1 MSGVRN
7 LRAMFEQ
14 KGENN
19 TPDRGRSPGPGGV
32 SVGSPSPSHSPR
44 PLSKVRTT
52 FVAIEKDGRVGLRR
66 EHSGD
71 SVSVSSRRLSNDT
84 DATTPQPTSEKADV
98 FVENMAKN
106 ASAFKTNL
114 SQEAIP
120 ESPISGPPSKFSPK
134 KETQSPKITPNPN
147 PDKVTDAEE
156 TKTRLLPGNPTEKSA
171 TRGNSVTPTG
181 GANGATNGKPKT
193 TTTTTAKPTPKA
205 MPVSTA
211 KTVSKAPK
219 SPNTAKPAT
228 NTTKPSTSTTSVA
241 QKKTQPIPSKDHDAP
256 KKTAVPAA
264 AKATVTAGKKPA
276 AINLPPSGT
285 GFVKPKPKSPTRP
298 VQLPASLTAPTA
310 AYASKLGNSNTSHP
324 PRQSLSRASG
334 NAQHLNVGPTLH
346 RSPSRA
352 SISTVGTTANTRSLK
367 RQSSTISRPRPSLG
381 PPPKQTARDHPLAK
395 KEAHVDEGFLARMM
409 RPTQASSSKTAEKA
423 PVTPPRKQSA
433 PAAAHKKSVTKDTE
447 GSAKKIAAKIQA
459 STNKAKTTVE
469 NTKPADKE
477 APSAKEIAPVVAQ
490 TETAEA
496 AIDTA
501 KASAETAVAPVVEEV
516 PVEPVGVEESKQ
528 EEKDD
533 AVEKSPEPVATV
545 PAITEDPE
553 KAEDIKDVVQD
564 AVEEPAEQT
573 PAKPIIEVAADEEPE
588 AAEEVQDE
596 QPKDEVNDEGAP
608 AQAEVIEV
616 PEDPKVEEP
625 TVGEEPKIEEP
636 EAAETEEAKVEEPK
650 KEEAPKVED
659 VQVQEDKAEIPSE
672 AREGADA

>member
-19 TPDRGRSPGPGGV
+19 PPDRGRSPGPGGV

-84 DATTPQPTSEKADV
+84 EATTPQPMSEKTDV

-106 ASAFKTNL
+106 TSAFKTNL

-134 KETQSPKITPNPN
+134 KDAQSPKLAPNPN

-171 TRGNSVTPTG
+171 TRGSSVTPTG
-181 GANGATNGKPKT
+181 AANSATNGKSKT
-193 TTTTTAKPTPKA
+193 AAKPAPKA
-205 MPVSTA
+205 VPVSTA
-211 KTVSKAPK
+211 KTVSKALK
-219 SPNTAKPAT
+219 SPNTAKPT
-228 NTTKPSTSTTSVA
+228 MTTTKPSTSTTSLA
-241 QKKTQPIPSKDHDAP
+241 SQKKAQPALSKDNDAP
-256 KKTAVPAA
+256 KKTAIPAA
-264 AKATVTAGKKPA
+264 AKVTVTAGKKPA

-298 VQLPASLTAPTA
+298 LQLPASLTAPTA
-310 AYASKLGNSNTSHP
+310 AYASKLGNGNTSHP

-352 SISTVGTTANTRSLK
+352 SISTVGTTSNTRSLK

-409 RPTQASSSKTAEKA
+409 RPTQASSSKTSEKA

-433 PAAAHKKSVTKDTE
+433 PATVHKKVPVKDTE
-447 GSAKKIAAKIQA
+447 SSAKKVAAKIQA
-459 STNKAKTTVE
+459 STNKAKTAAE
-469 NTKPADKE
+469 SAKPVDKE
-477 APSAKEIAPVVAQ
+477 APSAKEVAPVVAQ

-496 AIDTA
+496 AI
-501 KASAETAVAPVVEEV
+501 ETAQVSADTIVTPAVEEV
-516 PVEPVGVEESKQ
+516 ASEENETGKK
-528 EEKDD
+528 EEIT
-533 AVEKSPEPVATV
+533 EMSPEPVPTV
-545 PAITEDPE
+545 PSVTEDPQ
-553 KAEDIKDVVQD
+553 KVEDIEDVVQELVED
-564 AVEEPAEQT
+564 SVNQTPVEPAVE
-573 PAKPIIEVAADEEPE
+573 VATTEEPE
-588 AAEEVQDE
+588 ALKEVQEE
-596 QPKDEVNDEGAP
+596 QPKDEANDEAP
-608 AQAEVIEV
+608 AEQVEVIEAA
-616 PEDPKVEEP
+616 EEPKVEEP
-625 TVGEEPKIEEP
+625 TIEEEPETEEPKALEAEEF
-636 EAAETEEAKVEEPK
+636 ATDEAKEVDNMQAH
-650 KEEAPKVED
+650 EAKPEVPPEN
-659 VQVQEDKAEIPSE
+659 P
-672 AREGADA
+672 